1 MLPIEYD
8 LDCLRVCVGEAL
20 LELAFGL
27 DSGILHVFEVLAHI
41 LHLVLER
48 GQVLVFTFRCFN
60 HDCIFNC

>member
-41 LHLVLER
+41 LHLVLELA
-48 GQVLVFTFRCFN
+48 QVFVFTSFRFN
-60 HDCIFNC
+60 HFSFF